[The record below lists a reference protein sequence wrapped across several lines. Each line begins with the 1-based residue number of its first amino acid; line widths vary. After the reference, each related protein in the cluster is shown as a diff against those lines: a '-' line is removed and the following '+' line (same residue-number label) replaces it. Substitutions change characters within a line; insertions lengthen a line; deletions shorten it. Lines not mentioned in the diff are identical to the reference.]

1 MLAYF
6 VEVKWLFD
14 VVFGAWRKRGHL
26 VASLALLEAWASQVI
41 FPLEVT
47 DLKSFGIDVEDVILA
62 LDRDVA
68 IVASVFLD
76 LHWLA
81 ELVHRRGKLRLLEV
95 FINQFLLPH
104 EVGDELATDQVLGLF
119 VLAWDC
125 RVNNFVS
132 VEHGASWDWLP
143 SETLNYFWLLN
154 HIACNINGS
163 RRVLVVPAENF
174 EHTIH
179 HVFVLLCYHTLLNF
193 LTLGLQWFRLLWH
206 VWQDASCWLVLAR
219 PDDCAVIESL
229 AFALF
234 LVILFRPL
242 EANFLDAISLQTF
255 YAALILNCLTR
266 RLPRFRMANRST
278 FVLIIT
284 GPWLD

>member
-1 MLAYF
+1 M
-6 VEVKWLFD
+6 
-14 VVFGAWRKRGHL
+14 

-119 VLAWDC
+119 VLA
-125 RVNNFVS
+125 
-132 VEHGASWDWLP
+132 
-143 SETLNYFWLLN
+143 
-154 HIACNINGS
+154 
-163 RRVLVVPAENF
+163 
-174 EHTIH
+174 
-179 HVFVLLCYHTLLNF
+179 
-193 LTLGLQWFRLLWH
+193 
-206 VWQDASCWLVLAR
+206 
-219 PDDCAVIESL
+219 
-229 AFALF
+229 
-234 LVILFRPL
+234 
-242 EANFLDAISLQTF
+242 
-255 YAALILNCLTR
+255 
-266 RLPRFRMANRST
+266 
-278 FVLIIT
+278 
-284 GPWLD
+284 